1 MAATV
6 AISYTTTNK
15 NIFFLIVARLYK
27 YIILLTWGIR
37 HAFRLSKNDKMTI
50 CLSPQILE
58 FNYLLTD
65 IILMRY

>member
-15 NIFFLIVARLYK
+15 NNFFLIVARLYK

-37 HAFRLSKNDKMTI
+37 HAFRLSKNDKMTLPSNSGI
-50 CLSPQILE
+50 
-58 FNYLLTD
+58 
-65 IILMRY
+65 